1 MCVCT
6 RARVRA
12 CAILLS
18 VLIQAAINTRVSSTI
33 ENLDLTTEILAKTV
47 VPGETPE
54 MITTPK
60 LDITAMK
67 EFSDVYTGMCS
78 LWISASWSLPIVSM
92 LIRVGILLLYSDFVL
107 LGVANT
113 GGGTS
118 MTMGAPGDL
127 FEPTNDTQSVVSTM
141 VRTHCSMLQ
150 MSFIHSMII

>member
-1 MCVCT
+1 MRVVVCVCT

-78 LWISASWSLPIVSM
+78 L
-92 LIRVGILLLYSDFVL
+92 
-107 LGVANT
+107 
-113 GGGTS
+113 
-118 MTMGAPGDL
+118 
-127 FEPTNDTQSVVSTM
+127 
-141 VRTHCSMLQ
+141 
-150 MSFIHSMII
+150 